1 MCYVKPG
8 PRCSSH
14 ARASFLSAISKLKE
28 DPTEENKK
36 KMNDAKET
44 YYATPAGFKY
54 LEREMVKAQYE
65 GNKSQARQIAKTLR
79 ASKKRREK
87 EIRAWKRAG
96 SQEEKPVLNPLPEGM
111 GYVTV
116 SNPYPNQ
123 EQKQEQINKLRQEYA
138 PNWKQEWQGDHVRT
152 STFLGIINPPQIKG
166 AQVREALGLHTFR
179 GADLRGLD
187 LSGVHFDGEDF
198 RGTKFDNSN
207 CNESIIENCD
217 LSGASFYR
225 AEVKRS
231 GFYGS
236 NLNGT
241 EFERAT
247 LKNSWVE
254 KSSAHKA
261 NFNNSTMQESTFM
274 KSQVDGASFQ
284 NAQMDGT
291 RIQNTKARDCD
302 FSNAKIKNGTVFGT
316 TVVYSNFSGA
326 DLEGSTFRWGNKDN
340 ANFSN
345 SNLKN
350 VKFHATLIKEIRPP
364 RSEGANIEG
373 MVYAP

>member
-8 PRCSSH
+8 PRCSNH
-14 ARASFLSAISKLKE
+14 ARANLLSAISKLKE

-36 KMNDAKET
+36 KMNDAKDT

-65 GNKSQARQIAKTLR
+65 GNKPQARQIAKTLR
-79 ASKKRREK
+79 VSKKRREK

-96 SQEEKPVLNPLPEGM
+96 SQEEKPVLNPVPEDM
-111 GYVTV
+111 GYATV
-116 SNPYPNQ
+116 SNPYATQ

-138 PNWKQEWQGDHVRT
+138 PNWKQKGQGNPKT
-152 STFLGIINPPQIKG
+152 STFLGTGNPPQIKG

-187 LSGVHFDGEDF
+187 LSGVHFDGEDL
-198 RGTKFDNSN
+198 RGTKFDNST

-217 LSGASFYR
+217 LSGASFKG
-225 AEVKRS
+225 AVVKRS

-261 NFNNSTMQESTFM
+261 NFNNATMQKSTFL

-291 RIQNTKARDCD
+291 KIQNTKARDCD
-302 FSNAKIKNGTVFGT
+302 FSNAKIKNGTFFGT

-326 DLEGSTFRWGNKDN
+326 DLEGSTFRWGNKEGAD
-340 ANFSN
+340 FSN
-345 SNLKN
+345 SNLRN
-350 VKFHATLIKEIRPP
+350 VQFHATLVKETRPA
-364 RSEGANIEG
+364 RSKGANIEG